1 MLMDHPV
8 AELAARTP
16 TATLPRLRTASAER
30 RSADAISA
38 PRKPRAPLARLT
50 EGAAGCADTHSVDGA
65 RLLAFS
71 ANLAR
76 PEARFSSSAISS
88 TLTPP
93 AVLIFQSR
101 EWSGCAATYSR
112 AAVASVSERD
122 ANLDLPIRCMRR
134 RGILAPDV
142 RKARDRHDAKRDGNL
157 RKTSAVF
164 VSQCSSK
171 K

>member
-71 ANLAR
+71 ANL
-76 PEARFSSSAISS
+76 SATRSQI
-88 TLTPP
+88 L
-93 AVLIFQSR
+93 L
-101 EWSGCAATYSR
+101 
-112 AAVASVSERD
+112 ERD
-122 ANLDLPIRCMRR
+122 FLDIDAASGVDFSVARMVGLCSDLLEGGGSISKRERR
-134 RGILAPDV
+134 QP
-142 RKARDRHDAKRDGNL
+142 
-157 RKTSAVF
+157 
-164 VSQCSSK
+164 
-171 K
+171 